1 MIIRHLKQI
10 GKVKKLCKWVAH
22 ELTANQ
28 KNCSFEVSSFLLLH
42 NNEPFLDRIVTCNE
56 KWILYDNQWRP
67 AQWLDREEAPKH
79 LPKPNLHQKKFMVT
93 IWWSAACLIHYS
105 YLNLGDTITSEKYAQ
120 QIDEMHK
127 KLQYLQLALVN
138 RISLVLLHDS
148 AWPHITHSTL
158 QKLNKLDHKVLPHPP
173 HSPALLP
180 TSYHFFVCLN
190 NFLQGKRFHH
200 QKAEIAF
207 QEFIES
213 QSIDFYATGTNLFLV
228 GKIVL
233 SVMVPILINK
243 AVFEPSYNDSK
254 FMVRNCDY
262 TCTNLIVP
270 YKILMFYS

>member
-1 MIIRHLKQI
+1 M
-10 GKVKKLCKWVAH
+10 
-22 ELTANQ
+22 
-28 KNCSFEVSSFLLLH
+28 
-42 NNEPFLDRIVTCNE
+42 
-56 KWILYDNQWRP
+56 
-67 AQWLDREEAPKH
+67 
-79 LPKPNLHQKKFMVT
+79 
-93 IWWSAACLIHYS
+93 
-105 YLNLGDTITSEKYAQ
+105 
-120 QIDEMHK
+120 
-127 KLQYLQLALVN
+127 
-138 RISLVLLHDS
+138 
-148 AWPHITHSTL
+148 L
-158 QKLNKLDHKVLPHPP
+158 QKSNKLGYKVLPHPP

-233 SVMVPILINK
+233 IVMVPILINK